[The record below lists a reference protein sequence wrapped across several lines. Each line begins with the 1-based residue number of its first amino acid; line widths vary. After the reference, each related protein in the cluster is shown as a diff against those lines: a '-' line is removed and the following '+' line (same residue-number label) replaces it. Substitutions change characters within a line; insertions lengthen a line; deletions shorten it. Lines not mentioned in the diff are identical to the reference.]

1 MSPRALSRKI
11 QESAKQF
18 DAFIRMEEVKQNQV
32 SSAHGFIADVL
43 PAGDALLAQM
53 HRENESLRQALMRQT
68 EALASAAH
76 ELKTPLSIMQG
87 YLDLL
92 LQQKLGTL
100 NPKQVTVLME
110 MKDSGVRLSRF
121 IRDFLSY
128 SKIETGQIKMHLEP
142 GNLDACLSEIAA
154 AWVPRLLATGIAVYF
169 RGSDELPSFYFD
181 AFKIQHV
188 MANLLEN
195 AQKYTPSG
203 GSVWITLEPYTW
215 DRRKRQSDNVSED
228 RRRSRSRGI
237 PTARI
242 CVADS
247 GPGIAP
253 EHHLEIFDAFVRAAG
268 SEDQHQSMGL
278 GLNIAYQLVQAHGG
292 KIWVESELGHGSK
305 FYFLIP
311 IRERDPKAREA
322 N

>member
-1 MSPRALSRKI
+1 MEDMKPSKASPA
-11 QESAKQF
+11 Q
-18 DAFIRMEEVKQNQV
+18 
-32 SSAHGFIADVL
+32 GFIAAVL
-43 PAGDALLAQM
+43 PPEDTSFDAQLY
-53 HRENESLRQALMRQT
+53 RENESLRRALMRQT

-92 LQQKLGTL
+92 LQQKIGAL
-100 NPKQVTVLME
+100 NAKQATVLME

-128 SKIETGQIKMHLEP
+128 SKIETGQIKLHLES
-142 GNLDACLSEIAA
+142 GSLDACLTEIAA
-154 AWVPRLLATGIAVYF
+154 AWVPRLLASGIAVYYHGAAELLPF
-169 RGSDELPSFYFD
+169 RFD
-181 AFKIQHV
+181 AFKVQHV

-203 GSVWITLEPYTW
+203 GSVWITLEPHTW
-215 DRRKRQSDNVSED
+215 DRRKRESDSVTED
-228 RRRSRSRGI
+228 RRRSGGRCV

-253 EHHLEIFDAFVRAAG
+253 EHHLEIFDAFVRAPG
-268 SEDQHQSMGL
+268 SEDRPQSMGL

-305 FYFLIP
+305 FCFLIP
-311 IRERDPKAREA
+311 ILDSDPKVREA